1 MTFASALSAFAR
13 LSSLSFGR
21 KVAASFGFGLLA
33 ALAFPPFHLVPV
45 LWLSFPALVLLLR
58 GAGRKRQAFA
68 IGWAF
73 ALGLLSVSFHWI
85 AGALFVDIKSFWW
98 AVPLA
103 VFGLPA
109 VLGIYYGLAAM
120 VARRWGMSRAADLF
134 FFALCWFGAEMAR
147 AHLFTGFPWDIL
159 GYVWADCLP
168 VLQSVSVIGIEGLT
182 LLTILLAVLP
192 AAGFMEGTNDTPT
205 FRLIKRGPWFL
216 LFLGVFIFF
225 CVAAWGQHRLSAAVL
240 ETVPGVRLRLVQ
252 PGTQQAMKWKPERR
266 MLNFNSLLSLTF
278 DVAGEKPIT
287 HYIWPETA
295 TSFYLAEEPMARSN
309 IAGRMPEGSILLTGS
324 VRRAVDEAANDYRYY
339 NSLIVMDSKGAI
351 VGGYDKHHLVP
362 FGEYMPWRSFIP
374 FRVVTALGTDF
385 SAGEGVRS
393 VRAAGLPP
401 FSALV
406 CYEAIF
412 SGAVAERNDPPRFLL
427 NVTND
432 AWYEGTIGPAQ
443 HFAIAKVRAVEE
455 GLPLVRVANKGVT
468 GVVDPY
474 GRVVAKIGAEEAGH
488 VDSEL
493 PKAAPGSTIFAKQG
507 TRMIWFMAACLL
519 FALIVLRCKRK

>member
-109 VLGIYYGLAAM
+109 VLGIYYGFAAM
-120 VARRWGMSRAADLF
+120 AARRWGLRRIADLF
-134 FFALCWFGAEMAR
+134 FFALSWFGAEMAR

-159 GYVWADCLP
+159 GYVWADCP
-168 VLQSVSVIGIEGLT
+168 PILQSVSVIGIEGLT
-182 LLTILLAVLP
+182 LLTIMLAVLP
-192 AAGFMEGTNDTPT
+192 AAIFVEGIN
-205 FRLIKRGPWFL
+205 RKKAM
-216 LFLGVFIFF
+216 LFLSIGVFVFF
-225 CVAAWGQHRLSAAVL
+225 FMAAWGQYRLSSASL
-240 ETVPGVRLRLVQ
+240 EIVPDVRLRLVQ
-252 PGTQQAMKWKPERR
+252 PGTQQAMKWKAERR
-266 MLNFNSLLSLTF
+266 MLNFNGLLNLTF
-278 DVAGEKPIT
+278 DAPAEKPVT

-295 TSFYLAEEPMARSN
+295 TSFYLAEEPMARAD
-309 IAGRMPEGSILLTGS
+309 IARRMPEGTVLLTGS
-324 VRRAVDEAANDYRYY
+324 VRRAIDEESNAYRYY
-339 NSLIVMDSKGAI
+339 NSLIVMDFKGNI

-362 FGEYMPWRSFIP
+362 FGEYMPWRSVIP

-385 SAGEGVRS
+385 SAGEGIRS

-412 SGAVAERNDPPRFLL
+412 SGEVVEKGDPPRFLL

-455 GLPLVRVANKGVT
+455 GLPLVRAANKGIT

-474 GRVVAKIGAEEAGH
+474 GRVTARIGAKEAGY
-488 VDSEL
+488 VDAYL
-493 PKAAPGSTIFAKQG
+493 PKALSRTTIFAEQG
-507 TRMIWFMAACLL
+507 VKRLWFMAACLL
-519 FALIVLRCKRK
+519 FALIILRCKKK